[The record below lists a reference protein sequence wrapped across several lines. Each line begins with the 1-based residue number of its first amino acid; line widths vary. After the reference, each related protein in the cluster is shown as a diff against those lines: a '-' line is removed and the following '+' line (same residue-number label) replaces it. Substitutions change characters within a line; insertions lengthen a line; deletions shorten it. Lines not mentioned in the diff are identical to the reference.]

1 MQPHVGSDLSG
12 GCLRSLRR
20 GGRSFCGASHT
31 VGNRAVVRPS
41 RSSRSAVAPFAFG
54 LSLGLSSFALAQLSR
69 RLRRRLQRH
78 RKGRFDPAASDGSLG
93 HALVQAVA
101 RGPEGLDVKARA
113 AYDLIRAAAEAG
125 VKEFSSSRLL
135 S

>member
-1 MQPHVGSDLSG
+1 M
-12 GCLRSLRR
+12 
-20 GGRSFCGASHT
+20 
-31 VGNRAVVRPS
+31 RPS

-93 HALVQAVA
+93 HALVQAAA

>member
-12 GCLRSLRR
+12 LRSLRR
-20 GGRSFCGASHT
+20 GGPGRPFCGAHT
-31 VGNRAVVRPS
+31 VGNRAVGRPS

-54 LSLGLSSFALAQLSR
+54 LSLGLSSFALVRLSR
-69 RLRRRLQRH
+69 RLRRRLQRW
-78 RKGRFDPAASDGSLG
+78 KGRVDPAASDGSLG
-93 HALVQAVA
+93 HALVQAAA

>member
-12 GCLRSLRR
+12 LRSLRR
-20 GGRSFCGASHT
+20 GGPGRPFCGAHT
-31 VGNRAVVRPS
+31 GNRAVVRPS

-54 LSLGLSSFALAQLSR
+54 LSLGLSSFALARLSR
-69 RLRRRLQRH
+69 RLRRRLQR

-93 HALVQAVA
+93 HALVQAAA